1 MSLDTNYRVCGFMAH
16 LFNSYE
22 MSSPLVT
29 LLEKINLIK
38 TNTDDEKVL
47 IELVKTA
54 IKSVYYE
61 ELRGTLL
68 NYEKEV
74 MHNTAFFWYNQGV
87 EAAKNNKVKEN
98 RPKKLK

>member
-1 MSLDTNYRVCGFMAH
+1 MSLDNNSRVCCTMAFIFKS
-16 LFNSYE
+16 LK

-29 LLEKINLIK
+29 LLEKINTIK
-38 TNTDDEKVL
+38 TNTDDEKVI

-61 ELRGTLL
+61 DLRGTLL

-74 MHNTAFFWYNQGV
+74 MHNTAFFWYNRGV

>member
-1 MSLDTNYRVCGFMAH
+1 LHYGIHTQTIK
-16 LFNSYE
+16 

-29 LLEKINLIK
+29 LLEKISTIK
-38 TNTDDEKVL
+38 TETDDQKL
-47 IELVKTA
+47 ILDLVKVS

-61 ELRGTLL
+61 DLRGTLL

-74 MHNTAFFWYNQGV
+74 MHNAAFFWYNQGV